1 MARTHQEAGLAI
13 LVANLV
19 GVASLAVRW
28 IKSRRPGGKPGGDV
42 TVLR

>member
-19 GVASLAVRW
+19 GVASLG
-28 IKSRRPGGKPGGDV
+28 RRLDQVAPA
-42 TVLR
+42 RR